1 MTFMIPVRLDS
12 VVRLE
17 NLILSVQSL
26 LRYFDTNIMV
36 LEAASYRNGIIQKM
50 LGKKIQYLF
59 LEDRDD

>member
-1 MTFMIPVRLDS
+1 MIPVRLDS